1 MYLKFND
8 EVVEPPLSG
17 PSELMGQW
25 SKWASCILPHHKQSE
40 ETITCGSFM
49 TDSRKIFTFRRPWL
63 SSGALAMQNI
73 QDHDVASLLLPPG
86 DDQKEA

>member
-1 MYLKFND
+1 MFNFDVLNFKCNWKRKQNMEKTIKCTSTMTGPLK
-8 EVVEPPLSG
+8 L
-17 PSELMGQW
+17 L
-25 SKWASCILPHHKQSE
+25 
-40 ETITCGSFM
+40 
-49 TDSRKIFTFRRPWL
+49 TFRRPWL

>member
-1 MYLKFND
+1 
-8 EVVEPPLSG
+8 
-17 PSELMGQW
+17 
-25 SKWASCILPHHKQSE
+25 
-40 ETITCGSFM
+40 M
-49 TDSRKIFTFRRPWL
+49 TDPLKLFTFRRPWL